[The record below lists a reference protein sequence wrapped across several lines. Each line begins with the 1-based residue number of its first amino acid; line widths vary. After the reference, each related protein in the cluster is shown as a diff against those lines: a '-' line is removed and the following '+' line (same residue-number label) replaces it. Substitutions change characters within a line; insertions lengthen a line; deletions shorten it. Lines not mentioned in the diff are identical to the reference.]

1 MIFILLGPPGAG
13 KGTQAKMLEEKL
25 RRPQISTGNI
35 LRKSIQS
42 GSELGNKAKVFM
54 NSGRLVQDD
63 IVIGLIKERIVEDD
77 CQSGFILDGFPRTI
91 VQAERLTETLGEM
104 NLSIDAVIDFEV
116 DSEELINRL
125 SGRSTCLT
133 CGAMFHKESC
143 PPLEDSVCD
152 DCGGELSQR
161 EDDKEITIKKRLDVY
176 EDETA
181 PLKEYY
187 RKQGNL
193 KTVQGRGTV
202 QEIFSKVC
210 AMVS

>member
-1 MIFILLGPPGAG
+1 MPP
-13 KGTQAKMLEEKL
+13 
-25 RRPQISTGNI
+25 
-35 LRKSIQS
+35 
-42 GSELGNKAKVFM
+42 
-54 NSGRLVQDD
+54 
-63 IVIGLIKERIVEDD
+63 IK
-77 CQSGFILDGFPRTI
+77 
-91 VQAERLTETLGEM
+91 
-104 NLSIDAVIDFEV
+104 
-116 DSEELINRL
+116 
-125 SGRSTCLT
+125 
-133 CGAMFHKESC
+133 
-143 PPLEDSVCD
+143 DSVCD